1 MSIRI
6 GDKIIAAS
14 LNTQVIPDATQLKK
28 GIVRLA
34 TDTEIEEGTSNSVA
48 VTPKQL
54 ANSASKTLVDD
65 TTIVKDNEDKISTVG
80 VKTKSGVIKYD
91 WIGTIA
97 EYEEL
102 EVNKQIN
109 PDWFY
114 YITDDEGDV
123 KDCDYGSDV
132 ALLDIIVT
140 NQILEG
146 KEKLGKELQGS
157 LVLGL
162 VYPEAYNKLLEQYNS
177 GISTTETVSNVT
189 IPYKKTINGWK
200 IIDMDNKSLYDD
212 IYEATGTANY
222 FVIDT
227 INKQFYLPK
236 TDNFLQAS
244 TKEINKYNE
253 AGLPNITGIL
263 GSTESTS
270 WGKGF
275 ANSKLA
281 TGAFQPGVLQE
292 KSNFAGATDKGDNT
306 SGFSFD
312 ASRSSSIYGKS
323 ETVQPKSTNVYI
335 YYKVGNTVSV
345 KANIVEDLQANI
357 PHSLFESK
365 YSPVALDGLS
375 WIKADGSFLSST
387 KYPDAYNELVK
398 ELETPTRNLP
408 IKRSTDVYGDFDIVV
423 NETEQTFRLPLLNG
437 SEVLPSDKYDDLT
450 LASGATY
457 VAPANGYFSVRAY
470 SNTETAFHSIDLF
483 YGETEDFTTPFI
495 RWQIATPTSNGGGL
509 APVKKGQIVCIVYSR
524 IDLTNSSLR
533 FIYGKGNG
541 DLYYYLGETLKNTNV
556 IDIVGLQN
564 QVTEKANRNLDNTTR
579 ITNCIT
585 KVPRNKKY
593 RINGTTLTLLAG
605 SKFIVPYGTEDLSA
619 QYKYNDNFISE
630 YYKVV
635 STQYVDNKFFVI
647 VENRNNISKD
657 NLISDNQL
665 YRLVGFHFEVDE
677 TYTVQNSSTTTDTSS
692 IINTQWVYNPTTN
705 KVLFVD
711 NGTLKEGTYSLP
723 LFYVVSDG
731 TCINGCI
738 ADEFNCCGYIGTTI
752 FLINGLEG
760 LIANGYDD
768 NGSIQNIKYIQPKI
782 ELLDVTDG
790 QNNDTVLVFKSIDDD
805 NLIFYN
811 STDVYYQTV
820 KPDSDYFVW
829 FNTNEGKWYVN
840 NGTTT
845 QHNLLHICTYT
856 KSAGKITKFTTRK
869 EYKFGSYYDPQRS
882 TLVLG
887 A

>member
-14 LNTQVIPDATQLKK
+14 LSTQVIPDATQLKK

-54 ANSASKTLVDD
+54 ANSASKTLVDG
-65 TTIVKDNEDKISTVG
+65 TTIVKDSEDKISTVG

-123 KDCDYGSDV
+123 KESDYGSDV

-157 LVLGL
+157 LVLGS

-177 GISTTETVSNVT
+177 GISTTETISNVT
-189 IPYKKTINGWK
+189 IPYKKTTNGWK
-200 IIDMDNKSLYDD
+200 IVDIDNKSLYDD
-212 IYEATGTANY
+212 MYEATGTANY

-253 AGLPNITGIL
+253 AGLPNITGTL
-263 GSTESTS
+263 GMASDSAPT
-270 WGKGF
+270 
-275 ANSKLA
+275 A
-281 TGAFQPGVLQE
+281 GAFNLYTETSKV
-292 KSNFAGATDKGDNT
+292 NT
-306 SGFSFD
+306 NNASVKLDTIWGIKFD

-375 WIKADGSFLSST
+375 WVKADGTFLSST

-408 IKRSTDVYGDFDIVV
+408 IKRSTDAYGDFDIVV
-423 NETEQTFRLPLLNG
+423 NETEQTFRLPLLDG
-437 SEVLPSDKYDDLT
+437 SEDLPSGKYDKLT
-450 LASGATY
+450 LDANHTRY
-457 VAPANGYFSVRAY
+457 TAPANGWVSVVAKVATFLR
-470 SNTETAFHSIDLF
+470 ID
-483 YGETEDFTTPFI
+483 
-495 RWQIATPTSNGGGL
+495 TSNQIFTIAPTTTGGVTGCST
-509 APVKKGQIVCIVYSR
+509 VVSKGELITVSYSDT
-524 IDLTNSSLR
+524 IDMSDSWNHLL
-533 FIYGKGNG
+533 FIYAKGNG
-541 DLYYYLGETLKNTNV
+541 DLYYYLGETLKNVNL

-585 KVPRNKKY
+585 KVPRNTKY
-593 RINGTTLTLLAG
+593 RINGNTLTLLAG

-635 STQYVDNKFFVI
+635 STQYVDNKFFII

-657 NLISDNQL
+657 DLTSDNQV
-665 YRLVGFHFEVDE
+665 YRLIGFHFEVDE
-677 TYTVQNSSTTTDTSS
+677 TYAVHNSSTITDTSS
-692 IINTQWVYNPTTN
+692 ITNNQWVYNPTAN
-705 KVLFVD
+705 KVLLVN

-731 TCINGCI
+731 TVINASV

-752 FLINGLEG
+752 FLVNGLEG

-768 NGSIQNIKYIQPKI
+768 NGNIQNIKYIQPKI
-782 ELLDVTDG
+782 ELLDVTNAHDYD
-790 QNNDTVLVFKSIDDD
+790 NVLVFKSTDDD
-805 NLIFYN
+805 QIIYYRSNE
-811 STDVYYQTV
+811 VYYQTV
-820 KPDSDYFVW
+820 KPDGSYWVW
-829 FNTNEGKWYVN
+829 FNTNEGKWYTN
-840 NGTTT
+840 YADTIK

-856 KSAGKITKFTTRK
+856 KSAGKITKFSTRK